1 MWQDVRL
8 LNATANTLFG
18 LLVLAIIGSGMWW
31 VMHRPMFALR
41 EVRLEGPEG
50 TALKHVSPSTVRATA
65 LPRIK
70 GNFFTADLEQVR
82 VAFESVPWVRRAAV
96 RREWPNKLVVAIDEH
111 RPLGTWGDDGRLISQ
126 DGDLFTA
133 NLDEAEEDGRLPE
146 FFGPRGS
153 EREVVGRFRDFIDWL
168 APVQLKPESV
178 QLSGRYAWT
187 VKLSNGMTV
196 ELGREQTR
204 ETLKN
209 RVERLVRVYPQLV
222 ARLPGQIEYVDM
234 RYPNGLALKA
244 DGLKL
249 APETKKK

>member
-18 LLVLAIIGSGMWW
+18 LLVLAIVGSGLWW
-31 VMHRPMFALR
+31 GIHRPMFALR
-41 EVRLEGPEG
+41 EIRLEGPEG
-50 TALKHVSPSTVRATA
+50 APLKHVSPSTVRATA

-96 RREWPNKLVVAIDEH
+96 RREWPNRLVVAIDEH

-133 NLDEAEEDGRLPE
+133 NLDEAEEDGQLPG
-146 FFGPRGS
+146 FAGPPGS
-153 EREVVGRFRDFIDWL
+153 EREVVSRFRDFIQWL
-168 APVQLKPESV
+168 APVELKPESV